1 MKYIEKQEVI
11 EAVKAHSGSSQTQ
24 ESTPHLMLKD
34 EIKYIVDDM
43 PAADVAQVVHGKWE
57 KISEPDEDGNV
68 WYRCPICLHNDKQS
82 PGIEV
87 PYCWYCGAKMDLE
100 AQHE

>member
-11 EAVKAHSGSSQTQ
+11 EAVKAHRGYFQTQ
-24 ESTPHLMLKD
+24 ESTSHMMLKD
-34 EIKYIVDDM
+34 EIKDIVDDM

-100 AQHE
+100 AQHD